1 MRSAARRG
9 DHSRFRPRTARAA
22 DRHHRLHEALPGAH
36 HLRRIGVGDAGHADA
51 GSRDPSGT
59 SFAAATGAGQLRA
72 DRLPLRPA
80 RNSGRRAGS
89 PADRRRRD
97 RDLPRLGVPRNLPL
111 RRRAAEPHLGGR
123 RLHRSPELPGLHLRW
138 RQARPAGLDG
148 RPLSR
153 NPHDPRGIRR
163 NRPGRKEPRLR
174 PRPHPR
180 RQMDEH
186 RVELFVLVGHLPAR
200 LLSLPRQLRLSARAE
215 ERALEAAEPASGL
228 RRPGRLRGADRMAF
242 SRLVDGR

>member
-1 MRSAARRG
+1 MTIASGPYEREQYEKNRLCQCRCGRQGPQVRAAGPGRPGIGRRLGFRRFARRSAHSELRTLQSARVRSAARRR

-59 SFAAATGAGQLRA
+59 SFAAAAGAGQLRT

-80 RNSGRRAGS
+80 RNSCRRAGS
-89 PADRRRRD
+89 PADRRRRN

-123 RLHRSPELPGLHLRW
+123 RLHRSPELPGLHSTKPPWSKR
-138 RQARPAGLDG
+138 A
-148 RPLSR
+148 ST
-153 NPHDPRGIRR
+153 
-163 NRPGRKEPRLR
+163 
-174 PRPHPR
+174 
-180 RQMDEH
+180 
-186 RVELFVLVGHLPAR
+186 
-200 LLSLPRQLRLSARAE
+200 SSATT
-215 ERALEAAEPASGL
+215 PPTTNG
-228 RRPGRLRGADRMAF
+228 
-242 SRLVDGR
+242 